1 MTEPALRP
9 AAFLDRDGVLNVD
22 VGYAHRPDQIEWVA
36 GAPEAVRRLNEAGF
50 RVFVVTNQAGIARG
64 LYGETDVS
72 ALMAWMVDRLGEMGG
87 RIDGW
92 RASPYHPE
100 FQAERFA
107 HLSHWRKPEPGMLLD
122 LMSEWPTERQG
133 SFIIGDRAS
142 DLDAGRRAG
151 ISGYLFKGGN
161 LDAFVRDV
169 LRDILK

>member
-72 ALMAWMVDRLGEMGG
+72 DLMAWMVDRLGEMGG

-122 LMSEWPTERQG
+122 LCRNGRPSVRGPLSLGIGRAIWTPGAGPG
-133 SFIIGDRAS
+133 S
-142 DLDAGRRAG
+142 
-151 ISGYLFKGGN
+151 
-161 LDAFVRDV
+161 
-169 LRDILK
+169 RDIFSKAEIWTRLSGIFSGIF